1 MASDGRQ
8 HIEVRASQYVGVGSA
23 WLGEVG
29 ARIRGD
35 GVLEPLFKD
44 NGLGDVKT
52 EAVRAPL
59 VVSSASDALQLL
71 QEAAGAYRA
80 VVADLSD
87 AERSKAWGEVYECLK
102 QFEAGRGFQ
111 TQLELIVGP
120 GARLSKF

>member
-1 MASDGRQ
+1 MADNTLKSELRNTW
-8 HIEVRASQYVGVGSA
+8 ESA
-23 WLGEVG
+23 APGWAKWEHVFE
-29 ARIRGD
+29 GD